1 MNTPYFY
8 YAKVL
13 SVYDGDT
20 MTLQVDLGFNMSFK
34 TSCRLMGIDTA
45 EMKSKEEGVKKLAT
59 ASRDFVRSIALD
71 KTILIKTYKDDKY
84 GRILVDAWMLNDK
97 WEASPKTISQMMID
111 LGFAKAYD
119 GGKKDTDFTQ
129 MSALGSMD
137 TGLTL
142 SIKR

>member
-1 MNTPYFY
+1 MSTPYYY

-45 EMKSKEEGVKKLAT
+45 EMKTKDESIKKLAT

-84 GRILVDAWMLNDK
+84 GRILVDAWTLNDK
-97 WEASPKTISQMMID
+97 WQPSEKTISQMMID
-111 LGFAKAYD
+111 QGFAKAYD
-119 GGKKDTDFTQ
+119 GGTKDTDFTA
-129 MSALGSMD
+129 MGALNKMD
-137 TGLTL
+137 TGLTISL
-142 SIKR
+142 KK

>member
-1 MNTPYFY
+1 MSTPYYY

-45 EMKSKEEGVKKLAT
+45 EMKTKDESIKKLAT
-59 ASRDFVRSIALD
+59 ASRDFVRSVALD

-84 GRILVDAWMLNDK
+84 GRILVDAWTLNDK
-97 WEASPKTISQMMID
+97 WQPSEKTISQMMID
-111 LGFAKAYD
+111 QGFAKAYG
-119 GGKKDTDFTQ
+119 GGKKDTDF
-129 MSALGSMD
+129 SYIGALNTMD
-137 TGLTL
+137 MGLTI
-142 SIKR
+142 SIKK